1 MTAKIPLLIGAVAS
15 TLLCG
20 CAASD
25 DASGR
30 FLVQPERY
38 QLYSCRELAEAA
50 QELVKRQR
58 ELEGLMAKAGSDAAG
73 RFVSTAAYRP
83 EYLQLRGL
91 MNEIRR
97 TSAEKKCKFDPEAA
111 PGVRGSDQVIR

>member
-1 MTAKIPLLIGAVAS
+1 MTVKL
-15 TLLCG
+15 TLLAALAAALLSG

-30 FLVQPERY
+30 FFVQPDRY

-50 QELVKRQR
+50 QGIASRQL
-58 ELEGLMAKAGSDAAG
+58 ELEGLMAKAAPDASG
-73 RFVSTAAYRP
+73 RFVSTMAYRP

-91 MNEIRR
+91 MNEIHK
-97 TSAEKKCKFDPEAA
+97 TSAEKKCKFSPNAA
-111 PGVRGSDQVIR
+111 SGPRVSDQVIR